1 MFIPYKIE
9 EERIYPSW
17 PWMVYTIMAV
27 CIGVHIYLYDY
38 LPKFDRENIFFNFG
52 CVPVDFKWWT
62 PFTCTLLHGSALHL
76 LGNLY
81 FLWIYGRTCE
91 KALGIWKFILLYLVG
106 AFVSVMAHVWTV
118 PWLYCDI
125 PTIGAS
131 GAISAVL
138 GAFLVMF
145 PKLKIRFLVL
155 AFGRPLPSE
164 GPAYFVLGSW
174 FFIQLLYSMQII
186 GDSMSVAF
194 WAHVAGFATGALIG
208 TIFIWFDAKSRE
220 EPVVSNSE
228 ELLPAWQ
235 AFCSGEDPTPYLP
248 TNNYADLPFATPK
261 RDHDS
266 SLLSAVM
273 TMDRQAAFQALVT
286 GFWAARDELDYP
298 RMFFYYYRLLRL
310 YTADEIPENIHFH
323 GAIAASRLEAT
334 AIAAFGFRQAAL
346 SGTVESTERL
356 LQGTITILEK
366 LGEADRA
373 AALSASI
380 MSPPI

>member
-17 PWMVYTIMAV
+17 PWVVYTIMAV
-27 CIGVHIYLYDY
+27 CIGVHFYLYDH
-38 LPKFDRENIFFNFG
+38 LSNFDRENIFFNFG

-62 PFTCTLLHGSALHL
+62 SFTCTLLHGSALHL

-91 KALGIWKFILLYLVG
+91 KALGIWKFILLYLIG

-118 PWLYCDI
+118 PWLYCDV

-174 FFIQLLYSMQII
+174 FFIQLLYSLQII

-194 WAHVAGFATGALIG
+194 WAHVAGFAAGALVG
-208 TIFIWFDAKSRE
+208 SIFIWLDAKSRE
-220 EPVVSNSE
+220 EPVISNRE

-248 TNNYADLPFATPK
+248 ANSYADLPFAAPK
-261 RDHDS
+261 LDPDS

-286 GFWAARDELDYP
+286 GFWAARTELDYP

-310 YTADEIPENIHFH
+310 YTADDIPENIHFH
-323 GAIAASRLEAT
+323 GAIAASRVDAI

-366 LGEADRA
+366 LGESDRA
-373 AALSASI
+373 AALSARI
-380 MSPPI
+380 MPRSS